1 MLDNLSPLL
10 TPKKVND
17 LIGRLADK
25 KRPAQLIGAE
35 MELGLLWGI
44 KQVAKIQ
51 VDPAIPDSRRVPE
64 ALSEDLFNAPSYV
77 EVTTI
82 SDGKLSGEA
91 DMQRAAQK
99 IVEFANTCRKKCGN
113 SLHFSF
119 GEKSFWEGN
128 KYFRE
133 HHIASDFGL
142 TDSMKSEIRSWI
154 NSPGFE
160 KTSLKLQAET
170 ISVTIESRDHVQKPG
185 FNFFSSLPPLA
196 YDIEDNPLF
205 KALEEKCDQLAG
217 APSST
222 LKVIFIADGGSRL
235 LRHVSER
242 DHLGLHKSGAEIVR
256 HFLRKRDI
264 DLVCV
269 FSPFRQQ
276 SHSYDRRPL
285 QWRVTHFE
293 GRERRVTSYGNLEK
307 LVHCMPIPRFEGYQA
322 RVIQKQ
328 SGFSPAARGWYLGTK
343 IGVGKERITVK
354 MSTRRLQEFLAG
366 RITPERFHDDVAGK
380 NLFEKWL
387 IDGYVISDARFESAG
402 VDEDDDYVVLEFR
415 RDPAAAD
422 FTRR

>member
-1 MLDNLSPLL
+1 MFDDLRPLL
-10 TPKKVND
+10 KPKKVND
-17 LIGRLADK
+17 LIGRLTDK
-25 KRPAQLIGAE
+25 KRPGQLIAAE

-44 KQVAKIQ
+44 KQVAQLQ
-51 VDPAIPDSRRVPE
+51 VDPAIPNSRRVPE
-64 ALSEDLFNAPSYV
+64 AHSEDLFNAPSYV

-113 SLHFSF
+113 SLHFTF

-128 KYFRE
+128 NYFRE
-133 HHIASDFGL
+133 HLVAPDFEL
-142 TDSMKSEIRSWI
+142 TDSMKSDTRNWI
-154 NSPGFE
+154 DSPAFE
-160 KTSLKLQAET
+160 TTSLPLQADTIGVT
-170 ISVTIESRDHVQKPG
+170 ISHRGYPQKTG

-196 YDIEDNPLF
+196 YDIEGNPLF
-205 KALEEKCDQLAG
+205 AALESKYEQLAG
-217 APSST
+217 VASPT

-235 LRHVSER
+235 LRRLSDR
-242 DHLGLHKSGAEIVR
+242 DRLGQYKSGAEIVG

-285 QWRVTHFE
+285 QWRVTYFE
-293 GRERRVTSYGNLEK
+293 GREKRVCSYGNLER
-307 LVHCMPIPRFEGYQA
+307 LVHALPMPRLEGEQA

-328 SGFSPAARGWYLGTK
+328 SGFSPTARGWYLGTE
-343 IGVGKERITVK
+343 IGVGKEKITVK
-354 MSTRRLQEFLAG
+354 MSARLLQEFLAG
-366 RITPERFHDDVAGK
+366 RITTERFHDNVTGK

-387 IDGYVISDARFESAG
+387 NDGYAISDARFESAG
-402 VDEDDDYVVLEFR
+402 VDEDDDYVILEFR

-422 FTRR
+422 FA